1 MPGPTLIEA
10 EGRTAARAVLRVS
23 AVFGFTAALARTGGA
38 VTDGHLE
45 FARVCGL
52 SDDEIIDLA
61 RDYAR
66 TRGRRGRGGDRAV
79 TVYS

>member
-1 MPGPTLIEA
+1 MPGLIEA
-10 EGRTAARAVLRVS
+10 DGSTAARAVLRVS

-45 FARVCGL
+45 FARACGL
-52 SDDEIIDLA
+52 SDDEIIGMA

-66 TRGRRGRGGDRAV
+66 TRGRRPLGGDRAV
-79 TVYS
+79 TAYS